1 MVYLGVSLWFLFWFL
16 MLLFSI
22 FPNSSPWKWNLM
34 IYSGLLHL
42 PLFYPDVHMPLI
54 TNFSLILLF
63 LFVLFCFF
71 YLSWSLCARLFSAP
85 PWFWSFFPLKQSSF
99 SPPSLVYLTLY
110 GLYLSYLAL
119 SGECYDNPLHPLRS
133 QKFCAYHRIKRQV
146 AAESLLDNAQPA
158 FCELRVEM
166 LCLK

>member
-63 LFVLFCFF
+63 LFVLFFLF
-71 YLSWSLCARLFSAP
+71 VLIPLCS
-85 PWFWSFFPLKQSSF
+85 SFFC
-99 SPPSLVYLTLY
+99 PSLILKFLPFKTEFFLPTVACLTLY

-119 SGECYDNPLHPLRS
+119 SGECYDNASPPLTE
-133 QKFCAYHRIKRQV
+133 V
-146 AAESLLDNAQPA
+146 
-158 FCELRVEM
+158 
-166 LCLK
+166 LCLPSHQTAGGSREPLT

>member
-71 YLSWSLCARLFSAP
+71 ICPDPFVLLMGCMGSP

-119 SGECYDNPLHPLRS
+119 SGECYDNPRIPSSHRS
-133 QKFCAYHRIKRQV
+133 FVPTIASNGRWQQRA
-146 AAESLLDNAQPA
+146 S
-158 FCELRVEM
+158 
-166 LCLK
+166 

>member
-16 MLLFSI
+16 ILLFSI

-63 LFVLFCFF
+63 LFVLVFLFV
-71 YLSWSLCARLFSAP
+71 LIPLCS
-85 PWFWSFFPLKQSSF
+85 SFFC
-99 SPPSLVYLTLY
+99 PSLILKFLPFKTEFFLPTVACLTLY

-119 SGECYDNPLHPLRS
+119 SGECYDNPRIPSAHRS
-133 QKFCAYHRIKRQV
+133 FVPTIASNGRWQQRASYITHN
-146 AAESLLDNAQPA
+146 LLFANW
-158 FCELRVEM
+158 E
-166 LCLK
+166 